1 METYNYSQFKFNE
14 KNRVIS
20 NKNVMDIKNSISEI
34 GFIKQRSVIIN
45 KDYVI
50 MDGHHRFIALKE
62 LQMPIIYEIEEEMNQ
77 REMILLN
84 SCQKNWKLEDFIELY
99 AKDNIPVYQEI
110 INVSKQYNITIT
122 NSIIIC
128 IKEQKNRPKLIRSGY
143 SFEIYNQKEK
153 LIDLIIYAKEQLG
166 FTIKK
171 DFIFALR
178 TLLEKSNENQINKV
192 KNSFSSIREQVSVTN
207 YLITFENIINKN
219 LSKENRIN
227 LLNK

>member
-1 METYNYSQFKFNE
+1 MESYNYNQFIFNE
-14 KNRVIS
+14 KNRGIS
-20 NKNVMDIKNSISEI
+20 PKNVMDIKNSILEI

-99 AKDNIPVYQEI
+99 AKNNIAVYEEI
-110 INVSKQYNITIT
+110 IKISNEYNFTIT

-128 IKEQKNRPKLIRSGY
+128 IEEQTNRPKLIRQGFP
-143 SFEIYNQKEK
+143 FEIYNKKDK
-153 LIDLIIYAKEQLG
+153 LIDLILFAKEQIG
-166 FTIKK
+166 FSVKK
-171 DFIFALR
+171 DFIYALR
-178 TLLEKSNENQINKV
+178 TLLEKTNENQINKV
-192 KNSFSSIREQVSVTN
+192 KNSFSTIREQVSVTN
-207 YLITFENIINKN
+207 YLITFENIINKK
-219 LSKENRIN
+219 LGKENRIN